1 VGVGS
6 SEGRAALAA
15 RLREHRSDLDA
26 AVTTRVHGFDDPRA
40 VPDPAYGEGLGRALA
55 ASVDYLLAGWEGGD
69 RRAPSLPTEVLAQAR
84 LDARDGVSLDTVTR
98 RYVAV
103 NALFNDA
110 VFAAA
115 ADAGVA
121 AADLRRT
128 LGTQASRLD
137 ELLAAVGTEYERESH
152 NLPVGVAER
161 RRECVKRLLAGELA
175 DTSGLG
181 YELDAEHIAV
191 VARGDAGKELLR
203 GVASR
208 LDRRLLAVRREDE
221 PVWAA
226 WLGGRRPVP
235 AEEVVVALRAVAT
248 DGGVA
253 FALGEPAAGLDGWR
267 FTHAQAKAAL
277 PLLSRHGPVVR
288 FLDVALEAAIGRDE
302 LIATSLRR
310 RYLDPLATARDGG
323 EAARATLRAY
333 FAAERNISATAAKL
347 GVDRRTVR
355 NRLAAAEQLLGGP
368 LNGSGADMEIALR
381 LDD

>member
-1 VGVGS
+1 VGS

-55 ASVDYLLAGWEGGD
+55 ASIDYLLAGWEGGD

-121 AADLRRT
+121 AADLRRA

-152 NLPVGVAER
+152 NLPVGVADR

-226 WLGGRRPVP
+226 WLGGRRPLP

-333 FAAERNISATAAKL
+333 FAAERNISATAARL

-355 NRLAAAEQLLGGP
+355 NRLAAVEVLLGGP

>member
-1 VGVGS
+1 
-6 SEGRAALAA
+6 
-15 RLREHRSDLDA
+15 
-26 AVTTRVHGFDDPRA
+26 
-40 VPDPAYGEGLGRALA
+40 
-55 ASVDYLLAGWEGGD
+55 
-69 RRAPSLPTEVLAQAR
+69 
-84 LDARDGVSLDTVTR
+84 
-98 RYVAV
+98 
-103 NALFNDA
+103 
-110 VFAAA
+110 
-115 ADAGVA
+115 
-121 AADLRRT
+121 
-128 LGTQASRLD
+128 
-137 ELLAAVGTEYERESH
+137 
-152 NLPVGVAER
+152 VAER

-226 WLGGRRPVP
+226 WLGGRRALLV
-235 AEEVVVALRAVAT
+235 EELGGALRAVAA
-248 DGGVA
+248 DGGVG
-253 FALGEPAAGLDGWR
+253 FALGEPAAGLEGWR

-277 PLLSRHGPVVR
+277 PLLDRHGPVVR

-333 FAAERNISATAAKL
+333 FAAERNISATAARL

-355 NRLAAAEQLLGGP
+355 NRLAAAEELLGGP